1 MPIKKYGTHSALN
14 IFEFRSYWTR
24 TETYEALKVY
34 IDMNFDGLKDAVIS
48 MLGGGKCRINP
59 EKFQNDMTSFADR
72 DDVLTL
78 LVHLGY
84 LAYEEDDQSVFL
96 PNMEI
101 AGEFRNAIEGSKGW
115 KRMADIIR
123 NSDALLEATLKCDER
138 AVEKGIEAAHYE

>member
-1 MPIKKYGTHSALN
+1 MGVYLNPGNDAFQREACSEIYVDKTELIGYTNRVLGTGRSN
-14 IFEFRSYWTR
+14 ICVSRPRRFGSGR
-24 TETYEALKVY
+24 TEAVSGFSES

-115 KRMADIIR
+115 K
-123 NSDALLEATLKCDER
+123 L
-138 AVEKGIEAAHYE
+138 